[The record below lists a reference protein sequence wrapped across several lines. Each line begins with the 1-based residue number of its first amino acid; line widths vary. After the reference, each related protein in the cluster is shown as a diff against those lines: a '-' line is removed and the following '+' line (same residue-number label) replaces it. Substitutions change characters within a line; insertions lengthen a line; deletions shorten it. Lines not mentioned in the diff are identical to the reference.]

1 MDAMGCLDHKGS
13 RKNRVYVP
21 EVTVVQQAE
30 NLFDSTLS
38 YVHLHIAKHTY
49 KRKRTP
55 LRVMVSG
62 ALLLKR
68 YCSNNQVASATYY
81 NEGVRFM
88 CGDGVPLSPLPGQRP
103 ARIHTQLGRPKNRC
117 VNNEAPR
124 NEDEALTR
132 TVLLNSCPR
141 YFVDRSWMAL

>member
-38 YVHLHIAKHTY
+38 YVHLHVAKQTY

-68 YCSNNQVASATYY
+68 YCSNNQVASATCYD
-81 NEGVRFM
+81 EGVGYVYVWRWSSN
-88 CGDGVPLSPLPGQRP
+88 LTAARP
-103 ARIHTQLGRPKNRC
+103 TASKNTYATGHGEKQVRQQ
-117 VNNEAPR
+117 
-124 NEDEALTR
+124 
-132 TVLLNSCPR
+132 
-141 YFVDRSWMAL
+141 